1 MKLVKKILG
10 GLLLSFGSVV
20 LLAIAVASVA
30 EENVKERNS
39 LIGAALF
46 VGLPPAVLGGWLFR
60 SSQLQH
66 QREQRDRLR
75 SAFFNLLKQGNGLIT
90 ALGFSME
97 TGLEGSEAKAYLDER
112 AKEFSANFEVSETG
126 DLSYRFDLGMTKL
139 PASSAPAILESGS
152 PAAVSGAAFAGTTF
166 DVILE
171 TLPAHRKIEA
181 IKIVRELTH
190 LGLKE
195 AKDLVEAIPTP
206 VKERVSDATAQ
217 EYKRKLEAI
226 GATVMLIAN

>member
-1 MKLVKKILG
+1 MKLVKKIFG

-20 LLAIAVASVA
+20 LLAIAVGSVA
-30 EENVKERNS
+30 EENIKEKTS
-39 LIGAALF
+39 LIAGGLLF
-46 VGLPPAVLGGWLFR
+46 GLPPAVLGGWLLR

-75 SAFFNLLKQGNGLIT
+75 SAFFNLLKQGNGRIT

-126 DLSYRFDLGMTKL
+126 DLSYRFDLGITKL
-139 PASSAPAILESGS
+139 PASSAPAILEAGS
-152 PAAVSGAAFAGTTF
+152 PASISGAAFAGATF

-171 TLPAHRKIEA
+171 TLPPNRKIEA
-181 IKIVRELTH
+181 IKIVRQLTH

-206 VKERVSDATAQ
+206 IKERVSDTTAQ
-217 EYKRKLEAI
+217 EYKRKLEEI
-226 GATVMLIAN
+226 GATVMIIAN